1 MRGSSPIGERSA
13 TTGGWGV
20 VCGPP
25 CIPYRP
31 LKHSLDS
38 LSLSIVVEECK
49 DLIWELRRRFLI
61 LVPEEAGIWCKTKF
75 SVKHQGKDIHHPPST
90 IYKWPLSDLPEA
102 TLSPSLSLSITI
114 SRNTFLI
121 GRCACEVRTFQSP
134 SVPLLNVI
142 SILLHLRVAARSWC
156 RVTTGR
162 SRQLRAPSY
171 ARLSPRRA
179 CQRWE
184 SLH

>member
-13 TTGGWGV
+13 TTGGLGE

-90 IYKWPLSDLPEA
+90 IYKWPLSDLPRS
-102 TLSPSLSLSITI
+102 TLCPSLSLSFTI
-114 SRNTFLI
+114 SLLFLPTHLPESGPI
-121 GRCACEVRTFQSP
+121 YYTSFH
-134 SVPLLNVI
+134 
-142 SILLHLRVAARSWC
+142 ILIVYVLWNWIFEIMMFWNIFNDVFSKKLDILHSSKCCHWKWRHFCSF
-156 RVTTGR
+156 
-162 SRQLRAPSY
+162 
-171 ARLSPRRA
+171 
-179 CQRWE
+179 
-184 SLH
+184 